1 MTGTRDKNPKFVV
14 STGNKLYLYTK
25 TDQADSRRGYRIRYY
40 EGNVGIDIIQFFIY
54 LNRFKSKLHF
64 VTCFLNDIPGCNVV
78 INQFNG
84 TLTSPAFG
92 KSEIDGYPPNQE
104 CIYSIRNPSGT
115 RLSMMF
121 TSLDV
126 HNSDK
131 VQVRDFFRKLNFIA
145 KLVKLYNREI
155 ICQH

>member
-1 MTGTRDKNPKFVV
+1 MDPN
-14 STGNKLYLYTK
+14 
-25 TDQADSRRGYRIRYY
+25 
-40 EGNVGIDIIQFFIY
+40 GIKIKCYVIF
-54 LNRFKSKLHF
+54 
-64 VTCFLNDIPGCNVV
+64 PGCNVV

-104 CIYSIRNPSGT
+104 CIYTIRNPAGT

-126 HNSDK
+126 HNTDK
-131 VQVRDFFRKLNFIA
+131 VQVREQLHRVILENFQNSTKHKFGNFMNCLNHSLLFTYFYKTRYLYYCWLFIGFMGSA
-145 KLVKLYNREI
+145 INYL
-155 ICQH
+155 

>member
-1 MTGTRDKNPKFVV
+1 MIIIIKRLVHISAELLSESSF
-14 STGNKLYLYTK
+14 SICLFNK
-25 TDQADSRRGYRIRYY
+25 
-40 EGNVGIDIIQFFIY
+40 
-54 LNRFKSKLHF
+54 
-64 VTCFLNDIPGCNVV
+64 IPGCNVV

-104 CIYSIRNPSGT
+104 CIYTIRNPSGT

-131 VQVRDFFRKLNFIA
+131 VQVRD
-145 KLVKLYNREI
+145 
-155 ICQH
+155 